1 MSTDADKLNQAS
13 ANIMD
18 IISKQQQMD
27 KVQALMELL
36 KIYDIDI
43 TIAGDKQKVLNVE
56 LTTEHPNI
64 KFVKELIKNETWRKS
79 VQQVF
84 MLPDLNIEKIV
95 GTMDTQSQLKMVAL
109 KRKGAQLFVNGL
121 RNDVA
126 GAEVIPNNTKRKR
139 FFGMM

>member
-1 MSTDADKLNQAS
+1 MATDADKLNQAS

-43 TIAGDKQKVLNVE
+43 TVAGDKQKVLNIE

-64 KFVKELIKNETWRKS
+64 NFVKTLIKNETWRKT

-84 MLPDLNIEKIV
+84 MLDDVNREKIV
-95 GTMDTQSQLKMVAL
+95 GTMDTQTQLKMVAL

-126 GAEVIPNNTKRKR
+126 GTEVIPNNTKRKR
-139 FFGMM
+139 FFGMI